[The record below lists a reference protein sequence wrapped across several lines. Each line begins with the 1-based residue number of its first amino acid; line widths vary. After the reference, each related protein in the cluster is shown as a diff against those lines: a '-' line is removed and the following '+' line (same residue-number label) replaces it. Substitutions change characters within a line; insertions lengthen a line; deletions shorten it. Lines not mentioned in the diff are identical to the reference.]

1 MWKISVF
8 PSPQYVFHAF
18 VCACDCPSDIV
29 AELRRQREAEERR
42 RAELEE
48 EEAERAQREA
58 DERAAAAVHASDSE
72 EGRMLHR
79 ARLATRCVR
88 GAVFYLHLALFE
100 FRVSLETR
108 PGIDSTDSS

>member
-1 MWKISVF
+1 MSIGCQSAAYRR
-8 PSPQYVFHAF
+8 S
-18 VCACDCPSDIV
+18 
-29 AELRRQREAEERR
+29 ELRRQREAEERR

-79 ARLATRCVR
+79 ARLTTRCVGGR
-88 GAVFYLHLALFE
+88 GWEGVMF
-100 FRVSLETR
+100 VSICQFTFLDAHLET
-108 PGIDSTDSS
+108 IH